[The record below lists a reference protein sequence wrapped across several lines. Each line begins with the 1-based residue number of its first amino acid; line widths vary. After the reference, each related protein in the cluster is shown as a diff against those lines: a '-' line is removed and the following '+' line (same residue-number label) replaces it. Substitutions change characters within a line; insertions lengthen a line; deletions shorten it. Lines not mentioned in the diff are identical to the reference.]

1 MISCDWQEA
10 VFPSFGPLSSPSLHL
25 SSSDTQSVCR
35 WERENIIVIGSQ
47 LVYADHRLAPRTT
60 LHKVLSFTVSISRL
74 QRHTFGSCVLFT
86 TAVFTLSFLHA
97 GLGFF
102 SPYTQR
108 TATLFSLHY
117 FFSHTWWIFELLTL
131 FFSTYLVNF
140 WTPHTIFFHIP
151 GEFLNSS
158 LKILKLQ
165 LFLSGNFSS
174 SLFTHQLLLVDFC
187 CVVNIAGDVIA
198 GNPCIYIA
206 VVLLKVHSSSLVP

>member
-1 MISCDWQEA
+1 MQTIDSHQELHFTRSCPLLSR
-10 VFPSFGPLSSPSLHL
+10 FPGYK
-25 SSSDTQSVCR
+25 DIRSVH
-35 WERENIIVIGSQ
+35 
-47 LVYADHRLAPRTT
+47 A
-60 LHKVLSFTVSISRL
+60 F
-74 QRHTFGSCVLFT
+74 LFT

-97 GLGFF
+97 GHGFF
-102 SPYTQR
+102 SAYTQR
-108 TATLFSLHY
+108 TATLFSLRY
-117 FFSHTWWIFELLTL
+117 
-131 FFSTYLVNF
+131 
-140 WTPHTIFFHIP
+140 FFHIP

-158 LKILKLQ
+158 FKILKLQ